1 MPVVP
6 FEKLNSLSRAVFE
19 ATGIPEEDAHI
30 LADHLT
36 TSNLLGHDSHGVWFM
51 PRYVPSLQSDYRP
64 WEDHTVVV
72 DRPGFAQID
81 GNGANGIVAVTKA
94 LALAVEKARGAA
106 IGMVALRNVSHIGRL
121 GDFPP
126 RIAEHGMIG
135 MVGLN
140 GGGEFVAPF
149 GSADR
154 RLRPEPIAFAVPRK
168 HGPPLMLDVTLSVVA
183 GGKVE
188 QKIERGEPMPD
199 GWLIDQQGRYV
210 NDGSRY
216 HAEPDQVAVLPLGGL
231 QFGHKGHGLAMMI
244 EMIIGPLSNAGCTG
258 GKGGGGILIAA
269 VDIEAFMDLDAY
281 TEEIEAHVA
290 YVGSGETAAGVRAGL
305 RPGRDRRSH
314 PAEAAGRRHLHTGK
328 DLEHHHGNRGRTER
342 GNAGDIVPARAARR
356 HASDRSTPCPRIQF
370 ESPST
375 GPAGSPGPPTCP
387 T

>member
-6 FEKLNSLSRAVFE
+6 FEKLNSLSRAIFE

-64 WEDHTVVV
+64 WEDHAVVV

-154 RLRPEPIAFAVPRK
+154 RLRPEPIAFAVPRRN
-168 HGPPLMLDVTLSVVA
+168 GPPLMLDVTLSVVA

-269 VDIEAFMDLDAY
+269 VDIEAFMDLEAY

-290 YVGSGETAAGVRAGL
+290 YVGSAKPLPGFEQVYAPGEIEEATRRKRLAEGIYIPEKTWNTITETAAELSVEM
-305 RPGRDRRSH
+305 
-314 PAEAAGRRHLHTGK
+314 PA
-328 DLEHHHGNRGRTER
+328 
-342 GNAGDIVPARAARR
+342 I
-356 HASDRSTPCPRIQF
+356 
-370 ESPST
+370 
-375 GPAGSPGPPTCP
+375 
-387 T
+387 